1 MPATKLLCFGADY
14 LTVENVV
21 GHAELA
27 PRVLQRALEGLVTDG
42 SLTHDDALAVVPLL
56 MHDNAERILP
66 AASAARRPPSD

>member
-1 MPATKLLCFGADY
+1 MPSS
-14 LTVENVV
+14 
-21 GHAELA
+21 
-27 PRVLQRALEGLVTDG
+27 PRASSSERSKGWSADG